1 VTALDV
7 ATLLSAVAVALTA
20 GTAVQP
26 LPGVETVALQTLGA
40 IQVPTVARAV
50 TALVGFFVA
59 YQAFRGYRRNDSRPM
74 LFLGVGIAFVTTVS
88 FVVSTLVVRPLGA
101 SEAVAVLSWTLSNVV
116 GLAAIFYAFTGASRG
131 GDRGRRRSESAADGG
146 SQGAGGGPPGDARE
160 AGGGRSGDARDATGS
175 EPASDGPAGAAGGGD
190 R

>member
-1 VTALDV
+1 MTVHGVSLVAMISAAATVAPVSTVAGPAL
-7 ATLLSAVAVALTA
+7 A
-20 GTAVQP
+20 
-26 LPGVETVALQTLGA
+26 GVETAVLQTFGA

-88 FVVSTLVVRPLGA
+88 FVVSTLIVRPLGA

-131 GDRGRRRSESAADGG
+131 GDRGRRRSGSAA
-146 SQGAGGGPPGDARE
+146 GDAPGAAGEPGGE
-160 AGGGRSGDARDATGS
+160 AGGGSVTETSTDGGPATDQSADATG
-175 EPASDGPAGAAGGGD
+175 GGD
-190 R
+190 P